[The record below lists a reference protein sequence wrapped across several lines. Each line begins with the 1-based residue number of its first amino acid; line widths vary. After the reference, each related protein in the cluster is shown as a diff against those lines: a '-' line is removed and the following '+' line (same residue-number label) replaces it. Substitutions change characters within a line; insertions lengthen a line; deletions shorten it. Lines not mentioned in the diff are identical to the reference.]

1 MTGELAAI
9 VYGIASAMSW
19 GTADFSGGLASKRAS
34 AVSVVITSQIVGILM
49 LFVLALIFDPQFPP
63 FSHILIGGLAG
74 IFGVLS
80 LLGFYRLLA
89 DGRMG
94 IAAPLTAV
102 TTAAVPAL
110 VGTLVYGLPG
120 VSKLVGFGLA
130 LAGIWLISQTKNE
143 SGGGL
148 ALRDL
153 ILPLAIGAGFGM
165 LFVLIDQANDI
176 AIFWPLVGA
185 RAASLTMMI
194 SITLMRRQPLFT
206 ETKMLPLVAFAGIL
220 DAGGNGFFALAA
232 NAGRLDIA
240 GVLGSLYPAATIL
253 LAYFVLKEPIS
264 RIQSAGIVAALAA
277 VALIAI

>member
-49 LFVLALIFDPQFPP
+49 LLVLALIFDPQFPP
-63 FSHILIGGLAG
+63 ISHMLIGGLAG
-74 IFGVLS
+74 LFGVLS

-120 VSKLVGFGLA
+120 ASKLVGFGLA

-143 SGGGL
+143 SGGL
-148 ALRDL
+148 TLRDL
-153 ILPLAIGAGFGM
+153 GLPLMIGLGFGM

-176 AIFWPLVGA
+176 ALFWPLVGA
-185 RAASLTMMI
+185 RAASLTVMI

-206 ETKMLPLVAFAGIL
+206 EPKMLPLVAFAGAL
-220 DAGGNGFFALAA
+220 DAGGNGFFALASR
-232 NAGRLDIA
+232 AGRLDIA
-240 GVLGSLYPAATIL
+240 GVLGALYPAATIL

>member
-19 GTADFSGGLASKRAS
+19 GTADFSGGLASKRAT
-34 AVSVVITSQIVGILM
+34 AASVVITSQLFGILL

-63 FSHILIGGLAG
+63 ISHMLLGGLGG
-74 IFGVLS
+74 IFGALS

-110 VGTLVYGLPG
+110 VGTLIYGLPG

-130 LAGIWLISQTKNE
+130 LVGIWLISQTKNE
-143 SGGGL
+143 SGGNL
-148 ALRDL
+148 TVRDL
-153 ILPLAIGAGFGM
+153 ILPLAIGTGFGL

-194 SITLMRRQPLFT
+194 SVTLLRRQPLLT
-206 ETKMLPLVAFAGIL
+206 ETKMLPLVAFAGFL

-232 NAGRLDIA
+232 KAGRLDIA
-240 GVLGSLYPAATIL
+240 GVIGSLYPAATIL

-264 RIQSAGIVAALAA
+264 RVQAAGIATALAA
-277 VALIAI
+277 VALIAL